1 MWRQKRCLLR
11 KARIYRAFL
20 LPKRRFFSVPK
31 HRCKIAVFLCGF
43 CTERRG
49 LPFYRNINIHHGNRR
64 YTHGNTYGNHE
75 TDTLSA
81 LPQTI
86 QRIYR
91 KRGKPHNTYI
101 NEKHRARFT
110 LAARNVHKENYA
122 VLSALY
128 LLTADLVPPMLFR
141 AICNAMAIR
150 RFSISAIQ
158 NQVRPKM

>member
-1 MWRQKRCLLR
+1 MWRQNRCLLR

-49 LPFYRNINIHHGNRR
+49 LPFYRNTNIHHRNCR

-91 KRGKPHNTYI
+91 KRGNPITYI

-128 LLTADLVPPMLFR
+128 LLTAE
-141 AICNAMAIR
+141 
-150 RFSISAIQ
+150 
-158 NQVRPKM
+158 